1 MAKRNAAAKNA
12 AVDETAL
19 VKNTTAKTYTQE
31 ELDAI
36 LAEKLKEQ
44 NETITYTQEELDAIL
59 AEKLKEQNETIEALQ
74 EKPEFIQDNPE
85 GEEMEIIKIPMYLGP
100 NDDPRGE
107 YVAVN
112 GVAMFV
118 PRGKVC
124 KIKKKYADRLKMSL
138 NLREVEHK
146 YIRANEGTKEVT
158 L

>member
-1 MAKRNAAAKNA
+1 MAKSKAAAENAAIE
-12 AVDETAL
+12 ETA
-19 VKNTTAKTYTQE
+19 VVEGTTAKTYTQE

-36 LAEKLKEQ
+36 LTEKLKAQ
-44 NETITYTQEELDAIL
+44 S
-59 AEKLKEQNETIEALQ
+59 EAMQ

-138 NLREVEHK
+138 NLREVEQC

>member
-1 MAKRNAAAKNA
+1 MAKSKAAAENAAIEKT
-12 AVDETAL
+12 AVVE
-19 VKNTTAKTYTQE
+19 KTTAKTYTQE

-36 LAEKLKEQ
+36 LTEKLKAQ
-44 NETITYTQEELDAIL
+44 S
-59 AEKLKEQNETIEALQ
+59 EAMQ

-138 NLREVEHK
+138 NLREVEHS

>member
-1 MAKRNAAAKNA
+1 MAKSKAAAENAAIE
-12 AVDETAL
+12 ETA
-19 VKNTTAKTYTQE
+19 VVEETTAKTYTQE

-36 LAEKLKEQ
+36 LAEKLK
-44 NETITYTQEELDAIL
+44 
-59 AEKLKEQNETIEALQ
+59 KQNETIEALQ

-118 PRGKVC
+118 HVARFAKSRKNMPT
-124 KIKKKYADRLKMSL
+124 DLK
-138 NLREVEHK
+138 
-146 YIRANEGTKEVT
+146 
-158 L
+158 

>member
-1 MAKRNAAAKNA
+1 MAKSKAAAANAAIE
-12 AVDETAL
+12 ETA
-19 VKNTTAKTYTQE
+19 VVEKTTAKTYTQE

-36 LAEKLKEQ
+36 LAEKLK
-44 NETITYTQEELDAIL
+44 
-59 AEKLKEQNETIEALQ
+59 KQNETIEALQ

-112 GVAMFV
+112 GVAMLV

-138 NLREVEHK
+138 NLREVEHS

>member
-1 MAKRNAAAKNA
+1 MAKSKAAAENAAIE
-12 AVDETAL
+12 ETAV
-19 VKNTTAKTYTQE
+19 VKETTVKTYTQE

-36 LAEKLKEQ
+36 LAEKLKAQ
-44 NETITYTQEELDAIL
+44 S
-59 AEKLKEQNETIEALQ
+59 EAMQ

-138 NLREVEHK
+138 NLREVEHS
-146 YIRANEGTKEVT
+146 YIRTNEGTKEVT

>member
-1 MAKRNAAAKNA
+1 MAKSKTAAENVAIE
-12 AVDETAL
+12 ETA
-19 VKNTTAKTYTQE
+19 VAEGTTAKTYTQE

-36 LAEKLKEQ
+36 LAEKLK
-44 NETITYTQEELDAIL
+44 
-59 AEKLKEQNETIEALQ
+59 KQNETIEALQ

-118 PRGKVC
+118 PRGMVC

-138 NLREVEHK
+138 NLREIEHS

>member
-1 MAKRNAAAKNA
+1 MAKSKAAAENAAIE
-12 AVDETAL
+12 ETAV
-19 VKNTTAKTYTQE
+19 VKETTAKTYTQE

-36 LAEKLKEQ
+36 LAEKLKAQ
-44 NETITYTQEELDAIL
+44 S
-59 AEKLKEQNETIEALQ
+59 EAMQ

-85 GEEMEIIKIPMYLGP
+85 DEEMEIIKIPMYLGP

-138 NLREVEHK
+138 NLREVEHS

>member
-1 MAKRNAAAKNA
+1 MAKSKAAAENAAIE
-12 AVDETAL
+12 ETA
-19 VKNTTAKTYTQE
+19 VVSSTTAKTYTQE

-36 LAEKLKEQ
+36 LTEKLKAQ
-44 NETITYTQEELDAIL
+44 S
-59 AEKLKEQNETIEALQ
+59 EAMQ

-118 PRGKVC
+118 PHGKVC

-138 NLREVEHK
+138 NLREVEHS

>member
-1 MAKRNAAAKNA
+1 MAKSKAAAENAAIE
-12 AVDETAL
+12 ETA
-19 VKNTTAKTYTQE
+19 VVEETTAKTYTQE

-36 LAEKLKEQ
+36 LAEKLK
-44 NETITYTQEELDAIL
+44 
-59 AEKLKEQNETIEALQ
+59 KQNETIEALQ
-74 EKPEFIQDNPE
+74 EKPEYIQDNPE

-124 KIKKKYADRLKMSL
+124 KSKKKYADRLKMSL
-138 NLREVEHK
+138 NLREVEHS
-146 YIRANEGTKEVT
+146 YIRASEGTKQVT

>member
-1 MAKRNAAAKNA
+1 MAKSKAAAENAAIE
-12 AVDETAL
+12 ETA
-19 VKNTTAKTYTQE
+19 VVEETTAKTYTQE

-36 LAEKLKEQ
+36 LAEKLKAQ
-44 NETITYTQEELDAIL
+44 S
-59 AEKLKEQNETIEALQ
+59 EAMQ

-112 GVAMFV
+112 GVATFV

-138 NLREVEHK
+138 NLREVEHS
-146 YIRANEGTKEVT
+146 YIRTNEGTKEVT

>member
-1 MAKRNAAAKNA
+1 MAKSKTAAENVAIE
-12 AVDETAL
+12 ETA
-19 VKNTTAKTYTQE
+19 VAEGTTAKTYTQE

-36 LAEKLKEQ
+36 LAEKLK
-44 NETITYTQEELDAIL
+44 
-59 AEKLKEQNETIEALQ
+59 KQNETIEALQ

-112 GVAMFV
+112 GVAMSV

-138 NLREVEHK
+138 NLREVEHS

>member
-1 MAKRNAAAKNA
+1 MAKSKAAAENAAIE
-12 AVDETAL
+12 ETA
-19 VKNTTAKTYTQE
+19 VVEGTTAKTYTQE

-36 LAEKLKEQ
+36 LTEKLKAQ
-44 NETITYTQEELDAIL
+44 S
-59 AEKLKEQNETIEALQ
+59 EAMQ

-138 NLREVEHK
+138 NLREVEHS
-146 YIRANEGTKEVT
+146 YIRANEGTKEVA

>member
-1 MAKRNAAAKNA
+1 MAKSKTAAENAAIE
-12 AVDETAL
+12 ETA
-19 VKNTTAKTYTQE
+19 VAEGTTAKTYTQE

-36 LAEKLKEQ
+36 LAEKLK
-44 NETITYTQEELDAIL
+44 
-59 AEKLKEQNETIEALQ
+59 KQNETIEALQ

-124 KIKKKYADRLKMSL
+124 KIKKKYAEK
-138 NLREVEHK
+138 
-146 YIRANEGTKEVT
+146 T

>member
-1 MAKRNAAAKNA
+1 MAKSKAAAENAAIE
-12 AVDETAL
+12 ETA
-19 VKNTTAKTYTQE
+19 VVSSTTAKTYTQE

-36 LAEKLKEQ
+36 LTEKLKAQ
-44 NETITYTQEELDAIL
+44 S
-59 AEKLKEQNETIEALQ
+59 EAMQ

-138 NLREVEHK
+138 NLREVEHS

>member
-1 MAKRNAAAKNA
+1 MAKSKTAAENVAIE
-12 AVDETAL
+12 ETA
-19 VKNTTAKTYTQE
+19 VAEGTTAKTYTQE

-36 LAEKLKEQ
+36 LAEKLK
-44 NETITYTQEELDAIL
+44 
-59 AEKLKEQNETIEALQ
+59 KQNETIEALQ

-118 PRGKVC
+118 PRGKVSQ
-124 KIKKKYADRLKMSL
+124 IQKKYADRLKMSL
-138 NLREVEHK
+138 NLREVEHS

>member
-1 MAKRNAAAKNA
+1 MAKSKAAAENAAIE
-12 AVDETAL
+12 ETA
-19 VKNTTAKTYTQE
+19 VVEETTAKTYTQE

-36 LAEKLKEQ
+36 LTEKLKAQ
-44 NETITYTQEELDAIL
+44 S
-59 AEKLKEQNETIEALQ
+59 EAMQ
-74 EKPEFIQDNPE
+74 EKPEFIQDNSE

-138 NLREVEHK
+138 NLREVEHS

>member
-1 MAKRNAAAKNA
+1 MAKRNAAAEN
-12 AVDETAL
+12 AL
-19 VKNTTAKTYTQE
+19 VENTTAK
-31 ELDAI
+31 
-36 LAEKLKEQ
+36 
-44 NETITYTQEELDAIL
+44 TYTQEELDAIL

-107 YVAVN
+107 YV
-112 GVAMFV
+112 
-118 PRGKVC
+118 C

-138 NLREVEHK
+138 NLREVEHS

>member
-1 MAKRNAAAKNA
+1 MAKSKAAEENAAIE
-12 AVDETAL
+12 ETA
-19 VKNTTAKTYTQE
+19 VVEGTTAKTYTQE

-36 LAEKLKEQ
+36 LTEKLKAQ
-44 NETITYTQEELDAIL
+44 S
-59 AEKLKEQNETIEALQ
+59 EAMQ

-85 GEEMEIIKIPMYLGP
+85 GEEMEILKIPMYLGP

-138 NLREVEHK
+138 NLREVEHS

>member
-1 MAKRNAAAKNA
+1 MAKSKAAAENAAIE
-12 AVDETAL
+12 ETA
-19 VKNTTAKTYTQE
+19 VVEGTTAKTYTQE

-36 LAEKLKEQ
+36 LAEKLKVQ
-44 NETITYTQEELDAIL
+44 S
-59 AEKLKEQNETIEALQ
+59 EAMQ

-138 NLREVEHK
+138 NLREVEHS

>member
-1 MAKRNAAAKNA
+1 MAIYRTIPDAEKTEKENQQSEIICAK
-12 AVDETAL
+12 
-19 VKNTTAKTYTQE
+19 KQKTYTQE

-36 LAEKLKEQ
+36 LAEKLK
-44 NETITYTQEELDAIL
+44 
-59 AEKLKEQNETIEALQ
+59 KQNETIEALQ
-74 EKPEFIQDNPE
+74 EKPEYIQDNPE

-138 NLREVEHK
+138 NLREVEHS

>member
-1 MAKRNAAAKNA
+1 MAKRNAAVENV
-12 AVDETAL
+12 AVEETA
-19 VKNTTAKTYTQE
+19 VVEETTAK
-31 ELDAI
+31 
-36 LAEKLKEQ
+36 
-44 NETITYTQEELDAIL
+44 TYTQEELDAIL

-74 EKPEFIQDNPE
+74 EKPEFIQANPE
-85 GEEMEIIKIPMYLGP
+85 GEEMEIVKIPMYLGP

-124 KIKKKYADRLKMSL
+124 KITKKYADRLKMSL
-138 NLREVEHK
+138 NLREVEHS

>member
-1 MAKRNAAAKNA
+1 MAKSKAATENAAIE
-12 AVDETAL
+12 ETA
-19 VKNTTAKTYTQE
+19 VVEETTAKTYTQE

-36 LAEKLKEQ
+36 LTEKLKAQ
-44 NETITYTQEELDAIL
+44 S
-59 AEKLKEQNETIEALQ
+59 EAMQ

-85 GEEMEIIKIPMYLGP
+85 GEEMEILKIPMYLGP

-138 NLREVEHK
+138 NLREIEHS

>member
-1 MAKRNAAAKNA
+1 MTKSKAAAENAAIE
-12 AVDETAL
+12 ETAV
-19 VKNTTAKTYTQE
+19 VKKTTAKTYTQE

-36 LAEKLKEQ
+36 LAEKLKAQ
-44 NETITYTQEELDAIL
+44 S
-59 AEKLKEQNETIEALQ
+59 EAMQ

-138 NLREVEHK
+138 NLREVEHS